1 MVLNTHASW
10 YTVSIESS
18 TGLKWACEAIEL
30 FVSIT
35 AVLILILFVP
45 TALMMAFLSLF
56 VSHAEPTVP
65 MSSTDIAKG
74 IVLTHSEAL
83 GVSDSRA
90 ACYGDEREQT
100 CEVTGYR
107 EKDLVILKFACKS
120 YKSRNTCELVYGGH

>member
-1 MVLNTHASW
+1 M
-10 YTVSIESS
+10 SIESS

-45 TALMMAFLSLF
+45 TALSLF